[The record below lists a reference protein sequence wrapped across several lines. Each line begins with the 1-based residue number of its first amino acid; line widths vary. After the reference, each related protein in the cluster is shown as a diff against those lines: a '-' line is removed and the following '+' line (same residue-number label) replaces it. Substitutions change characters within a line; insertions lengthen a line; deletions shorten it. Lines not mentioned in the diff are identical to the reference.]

1 MILGTCAAGLPG
13 GDEQHSCL
21 GDLTMPSAGDRL
33 IAKLIEKLADRDPRT
48 RRNAAG
54 ALRLHG
60 ARAIDAVPALLL
72 LLEDDDSRVRVEAE
86 RALDRLRS
94 VAA

>member
-1 MILGTCAAGLPG
+1 
-13 GDEQHSCL
+13 
-21 GDLTMPSAGDRL
+21 MPSVGDRL
-33 IAKLIEKLADRDPRT
+33 IAKLIEKLGDGDPRT

-60 ARAIDAVPALLL
+60 VRAIDAIPALCRLM
-72 LLEDDDSRVRVEAE
+72 EDTDPRVRLEAE